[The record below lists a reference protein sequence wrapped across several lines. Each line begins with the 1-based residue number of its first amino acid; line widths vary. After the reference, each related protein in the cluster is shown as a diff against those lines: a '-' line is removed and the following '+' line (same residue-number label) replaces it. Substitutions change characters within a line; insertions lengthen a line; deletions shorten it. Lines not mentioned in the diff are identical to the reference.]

1 MQHCAFKLQ
10 RTLTSSQQ
18 LVPVKSLKYTI
29 SAWATQS
36 SPTALSAEE
45 PFRRRFCTG
54 VLRPILKQKLCYEP
68 VAWHRRLS
76 PLDSS
81 VSSTVKWGGWMLD
94 NFKVLKVPFSCNI
107 LWDHVL
113 YYLFLFLS
121 LKSFSNW
128 LLYQCALQKLQTVVS
143 MILRWLPA
151 SLSVTTSRDSMS
163 KAGGKNKLWCLVAW
177 ED

>member
-29 SAWATQS
+29 SASATQS
-36 SPTALSAEE
+36 SPTALNAEE
-45 PFRRRFCTG
+45 PFRKRSTQESQDPVWSKNCH
-54 VLRPILKQKLCYEP
+54 KP

-76 PLDSS
+76 PLDFS
-81 VSSTVKWGGWMLD
+81 VSSTVKWGGRTLD
-94 NFKVLKVPFSCNI
+94 NFKVPFSCNI
-107 LWDHVL
+107 LWVCVL

-121 LKSFSNW
+121 LKSYSNW
-128 LLYQCALQKLQTVVS
+128 LLYQCALQKPQTVVAV
-143 MILRWLPA
+143 ILKWLPA
-151 SLSVTTSRDSMS
+151 SLSVTPTFRDSMS
-163 KAGGKNKLWCLVAW
+163 KAGDKNKQWRLVAW